1 MPDYL
6 FKVIDK
12 TMEVQVT
19 YYYLKQKSSNHENT
33 IRYRRYVY
41 IYIYI
46 TVSAEWDLKY
56 YKCIPLFQLQ
66 HLYST
71 CQDKGL
77 FLQRKK
83 NQSTIGEK
91 ILSESCE
98 CLVFGVCRGIWHM
111 HSLGKNFLNANT

>member
-1 MPDYL
+1 MQTTKIQSD
-6 FKVIDK
+6 IED
-12 TMEVQVT
+12 T
-19 YYYLKQKSSNHENT
+19 
-33 IRYRRYVY
+33 Y

-46 TVSAEWDLKY
+46 TVSAEWNLKY

-98 CLVFGVCRGIWHM
+98 CLVFGVCVGDLAYAQSWEK
-111 HSLGKNFLNANT
+111 LPEC